1 MLPLLTKEEFC
12 RNVENIVVEKNYSY
26 IDAVLKIQE
35 DYGLDYS
42 LISKLIS
49 QPLKEKLE
57 KEGMD
62 LNLIKKGKSTLPFA

>member
-12 RNVENIVVEKNYSY
+12 KNVENVVLTKNYSY